1 MAHPMQLAEAWRVAN
16 CDDPAVLKQDA
27 YDL

>member
-1 MAHPMQLAEAWRVAN
+1 MTHPMQQAEAWRVAK